1 MMYLR
6 AGHIPHLTWDVAQ
19 KWLTLEQTPI
29 YQLTLPSLLESS
41 KVVEKFAKGAP
52 AFCGMPK
59 NSAVHLQINDPL
71 GETRSGFNDTKSIA
85 IFTKGGKRML
95 DARHHRSIIQSFLCD
110 SFDTMLDYDAP
121 RGSLNKRLS
130 KGIERTKMFVDHVL
144 NNDEDVEVIEP
155 PLSYCQASVL
165 KELLLSHWAV
175 ALVIIIGGNVL
186 LILGSINAVMDI
198 PWVACVDLREFVH
211 GKEVNQE
218 ELKLLVEET
227 FVSPITYVQYLIV
240 TFLWFLRHPL
250 CEGPLPPR
258 RLRVVS
264 GPFDPAMVLSLVRLG
279 FDLFDSSYAVKM
291 AEEVYKTIAQMLH
304 CFPKRL
310 NFKCLR
316 LSDDY
321 PHSPLFE
328 LLDFKDNKYA
338 DDNSKVFDECP
349 CYTCKNYTRM
359 YLRHLTNTNELLGPI
374 LMTIHNLTEYQRMFH
389 LIRNAIAEGNST

>member
-1 MMYLR
+1 MVDFVVNESSALGRSGLIRKWGRHILKHATPSCMMYLR

-59 NSAVHLQINDPL
+59 TSAVHLQINDPL

-144 NNDEDVEVIEP
+144 NNDEDVEGAAFIS
-155 PLSYCQASVL
+155 LGGGFSDYYRRKC
-165 KELLLSHWAV
+165 AV
-175 ALVIIIGGNVL
+175 DIGLNKRCDGY
-186 LILGSINAVMDI
+186 S
-198 PWVACVDLREFVH
+198 VDLREFVH

-227 FVSPITYVQYLIV
+227 F
-240 TFLWFLRHPL
+240 
-250 CEGPLPPR
+250 GPLPPT

-264 GPFDPAMVLSLVRLG
+264 GPFDPAVVLSLVRLG

-291 AEEVYKTIAQMLH
+291 AEE
-304 CFPKRL
+304 
-310 NFKCLR
+310 FKCLR